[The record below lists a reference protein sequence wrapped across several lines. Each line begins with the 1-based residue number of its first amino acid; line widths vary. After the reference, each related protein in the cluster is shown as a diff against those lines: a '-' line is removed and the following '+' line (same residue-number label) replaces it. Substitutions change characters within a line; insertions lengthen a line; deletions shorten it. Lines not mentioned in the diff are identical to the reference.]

1 MEVKFVNNKFTS
13 ETDSNYL
20 CVIVN
25 QIGRLQVAQSRVTN
39 TPMLEGY
46 NAVKSYPHLR
56 LM

>member
-1 MEVKFVNNKFTS
+1 MNNKFTS